1 MGKTMKQANE
11 FTIELRFDKRSDGR
25 YHVHSPSVAGLHLAG
40 MDLKALC
47 ADVEP
52 AVKHLLKHNAKIEA
66 DQVRWVPTL
75 EEIQQHFKQPAQGD
89 GRATYVVR
97 FKAA

>member
-1 MGKTMKQANE
+1 MRKASE
-11 FTIELRFDKRSDGR
+11 FAIELQFEKRSDGR

-40 MDLKALC
+40 MDLTALC

-52 AVKHLLKHNAKIEA
+52 AIKHLLKHNAKIDA

-75 EEIQQHFKQPAQGD
+75 DEIQHQFKQPAQGD
-89 GRATYVVR
+89 GKATYVVK

>member
-1 MGKTMKQANE
+1 MRRAGE
-11 FTIELRFDKRSDGR
+11 FVIELQFEKRSDGR
-25 YHVHSPSVAGLHLAG
+25 YHVYSPNVAGLHLAG
-40 MDLKALC
+40 LNLPALC

-52 AVKHLLKHNAKIEA
+52 AVKHLLKHNANIEA

-75 EEIQQHFKQPAQGD
+75 EEVQHQFKEPAQGD
-89 GRATYVVR
+89 GKATYVVK

>member
-1 MGKTMKQANE
+1 MGRAGE
-11 FTIELRFDKRSDGR
+11 FTIELLFEKRSDGR
-25 YHVHSPSVAGLHLAG
+25 YHVYSPSVAGLHLAG
-40 MDLKALC
+40 MDLRALC

-52 AVKHLLKHNAKIEA
+52 AVKHLLRQNARIDA

-75 EEIQQHFKQPAQGD
+75 DEVQHQFTEPAQGG
-89 GRATYVVR
+89 GRATYLVK